1 MLLLE
6 MLTSINVV
14 VSQSLDIV
22 FILNVLTG
30 TDDIEDLEYRCRHG
44 SYNLEKVLNFTC
56 SIESPCLL
64 FRSLKSP

>member
-6 MLTSINVV
+6 ILTSINVV

-30 TDDIEDLEYRCRHG
+30 TDYIEGLEYRCRHG
-44 SYNLEKVLNFTC
+44 WYNLEKVLNFTS
-56 SIESPCLL
+56 SIESL
-64 FRSLKSP
+64 

>member
-6 MLTSINVV
+6 ILTNINVV

-30 TDDIEDLEYRCRHG
+30 TDYIEGLEYRCRRVRTI
-44 SYNLEKVLNFTC
+44 LK
-56 SIESPCLL
+56 
-64 FRSLKSP
+64 RS